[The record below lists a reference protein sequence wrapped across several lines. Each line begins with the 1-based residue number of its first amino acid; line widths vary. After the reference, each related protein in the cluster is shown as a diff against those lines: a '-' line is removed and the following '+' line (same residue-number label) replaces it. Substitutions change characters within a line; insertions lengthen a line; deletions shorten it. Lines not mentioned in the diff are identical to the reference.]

1 MKNIFSLA
9 LCVLLSGF
17 SIALVS
23 CSDEDPAITPGT
35 TGKITIEYDNIVG
48 DRDLKLN
55 TDNYTNAA
63 GETFT
68 ISTMN
73 YYISNVKLLKA
84 DGSSY
89 VVPQDSSYFLI
100 REDNADSQEVELEN
114 VPAGEYTGVEF
125 MVGVDSLRS
134 VSDISKRTGVLN
146 PQDPNAM
153 YWAWNSGYIFLK
165 LEGASPVATSPNGKF
180 EYHIGFYGG
189 MQTKTINNLRTVKVD
204 FGGKKA
210 IVTKDLS
217 PEVHLMVDALKIFN
231 GSTQVSIKANSSIM
245 MTDYSLN
252 ISKNYS
258 TMFSLD
264 HIHAD

>member
-1 MKNIFSLA
+1 MKNIFLLA
-9 LCVLLSGF
+9 FCVLF
-17 SIALVS
+17 SASSIVLTS
-23 CSDEDPAITPGT
+23 CSDDDVAVEPGA
-35 TGKITIEYDNIVG
+35 TGEITIEYDNIVG

-68 ISTMN
+68 ISKLN
-73 YYISNVKLLKA
+73 YYISNIKLLKA

-100 REDNADSQEVELEN
+100 REEDEDSQEVTLKN
-114 VPAGEYTGVEF
+114 VPSADYTGVEF
-125 MVGVDSLRS
+125 VVGVDSLRS
-134 VSDISKRTGVLN
+134 VSDVSKRTGVLD
-146 PQDPNAM
+146 PQNPNAM
-153 YWAWNSGYIFLK
+153 YWAWNSGYIFMM
-165 LEGASPVATSPNGKF
+165 LEGSSAVSLPTGKF
-180 EYHIGFYGG
+180 QYHIGFFGG
-189 MQTKTINNLRTVKVD
+189 YASKTINNLKTVKVD

-210 IVTKDLS
+210 TVTKELS

-231 GSTQVSIKANSSIM
+231 GSTQVSIAANPSVM
-245 MTDYSLN
+245 FTDYSLN